1 MDELVGFIDTL
12 QLDPLSLGVFP
23 AIFLLAGVLLIWQ
36 PLRRVRAY
44 TRLQRVIRT
53 LGTEWLRDVYVP
65 TTLDGHLYLE
75 YLLLTPRGLLLLHV
89 KPYYGNIFAGEQIE
103 YWTQV
108 IGHKSFKFINPL
120 HQLQVD
126 LGELHSLLP
135 KISLQGQVLFTA
147 GSNFPKGKPENVLRI
162 DEIKPL
168 ANNDIQTVPDDISS
182 AWQTLCEKAQP
193 ANQIRLRVYLRRG
206 DMRRLIT
213 GGAIIGV
220 ALGWLLWN
228 VIRVTISVS

>member
-23 AIFLLAGVLLIWQ
+23 AICVLAGLLLIWQ
-36 PLRRVRAY
+36 PFRRVRAY
-44 TRLQRVIRT
+44 MRLQRVIRT
-53 LGTEWLRDVYVP
+53 LGVEWLRDVYVP
-65 TTLDGHLYLE
+65 ATLDSHIYLE

-135 KISLQGQVLFTA
+135 KIFLQGQVLFTA
-147 GSNFPKGKPENVLRI
+147 GSSFPKGKPENVLRI

-168 ANNDIQTVPDDISS
+168 ASDAAQTVPDDLAG
-182 AWQTLCEKAQP
+182 AWQSLCEKAQP

-206 DMRRLIT
+206 DVRRLIY
-213 GGAIIGV
+213 GGALIGIT
-220 ALGWLLWN
+220 LGWLLWN
-228 VIRVTISVS
+228 AIRATLG